1 MHCPCT
7 QEMGYRKTIIKKR
20 KTAIIRLG
28 ITAFQGKKNLFG
40 EVRNDFTGEK
50 DLKMRLGEFGASVR
64 QERVPG
70 SETATSKGRNMKQ
83 HFVTEIKEQNIL
95 EFLEYKELRCSKG
108 NDYKR

>member
-1 MHCPCT
+1 MHSRH
-7 QEMGYRKTIIKKR
+7 GKNYNKKYYNKKR
-20 KTAIIRLG
+20 KTATIQLG
-28 ITAFQGKKNLFG
+28 ITEFQGKKNLFG

-70 SETATSKGRNMKQ
+70 RETAASKGRNMKQ

-95 EFLEYKELRCSKG
+95 EFLDYKELWCSKG